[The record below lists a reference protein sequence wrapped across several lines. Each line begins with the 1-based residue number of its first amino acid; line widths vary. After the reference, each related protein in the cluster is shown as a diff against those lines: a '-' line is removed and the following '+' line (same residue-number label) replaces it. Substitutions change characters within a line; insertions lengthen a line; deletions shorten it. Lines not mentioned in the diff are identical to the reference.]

1 MLDGYSRDIASGFVV
16 PAGDTSESDVA
27 YEVEDMEKSG
37 SDEGG
42 EAYLEDEE
50 GRLGFGMARKSKM
63 IPKALEMIRAWGRS
77 RQDCDGFQLE
87 RRRMSGMGSRSMPL
101 LTHHI
106 RIRYNASA

>member
-1 MLDGYSRDIASGFVV
+1 MS
-16 PAGDTSESDVA
+16 AGDTSESDVA

-37 SDEGG
+37 GDEG

-63 IPKALEMIRAWGRS
+63 IPKALQMIRAWGRS
-77 RQDCDGFQLE
+77 RQDCDEFQLE
-87 RRRMSGMGSRSMPL
+87 RRWMSGMGSGSMPL